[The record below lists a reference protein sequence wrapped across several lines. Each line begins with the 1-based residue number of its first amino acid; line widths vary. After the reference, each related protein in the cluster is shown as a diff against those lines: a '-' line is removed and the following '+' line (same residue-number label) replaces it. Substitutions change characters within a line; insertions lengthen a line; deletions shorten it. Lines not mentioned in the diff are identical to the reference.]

1 MAVVF
6 VQEFAITDRST
17 ANYEYV
23 KERLG
28 EGPFDGLIV
37 HTAGFDD
44 ENNVFRIVDVWETR
58 EQADRF
64 NAERVQPIIDE
75 GPDSFPN
82 PGSFAPPTRE
92 ATYELH
98 DLVR

>member
-17 ANYEYV
+17 ANYDYV

-28 EGPFDGLIV
+28 EGPFEGLIV

-44 ENNVFRIVDVWETR
+44 ASNVFRIVDVWESR
-58 EQADRF
+58 EHADRF
-64 NAERVQPIIDE
+64 NTERIQPIIDE

-82 PGSFAPPTRE
+82 PGAFAPPTRE
-92 ATYELH
+92 STYELL
-98 DLVR
+98 DIVR

>member
-17 ANYEYV
+17 ANYDYV

-28 EGPFDGLIV
+28 EGPFEGLIV
-37 HTAGFDD
+37 PHRGVRRREQRLPD
-44 ENNVFRIVDVWETR
+44 RRVWETR
-58 EQADRF
+58 EHADRF
-64 NAERVQPIIDE
+64 NAGGIQPIIDE

-82 PGSFAPPTRE
+82 PARSRRERE
-92 ATYELH
+92 ATYELF
-98 DLVR
+98 DMVR